1 MLRRS
6 VLPMALFTFVTI
18 SAVAQTAVNDSSVA
32 EAGLPASVA
41 SVPRP
46 PSNEAYLTM
55 PPTEALADT
64 LQMRGRYLAA
74 IHVYEQLPPIAAIL
88 NKMGIACEHMS
99 MWDRART
106 DFEQSLKLN
115 PRFAEAYNNLGTMAH
130 SQGDLPHAEKLYRK
144 SLKLQPGNANTLQ
157 NLGTLYYAKHK
168 FKKGDAEYRKALAI
182 DPNILE
188 RSASHGIPANSS
200 VQSAIEVH
208 YHMAATY
215 AHAGSGKLAIDYL
228 RKAVLEGFHDR
239 NRLMRDKEF
248 ADLRTNDAFLRIV
261 EDMQQN

>member
-6 VLPMALFTFVTI
+6 VLPLALFPFVTI
-18 SAVAQTAVNDSSVA
+18 FAVAQTASDTSVT
-32 EAGLPASVA
+32 ETGLSAAVA

-46 PSNEAYLTM
+46 ASNEAYLTL
-55 PPTEALADT
+55 PPTEGLADT

-74 IHVYEQLPPIAAIL
+74 IHVYEQLPPTVAIL
-88 NKMGIACEHMS
+88 NKLGIACEHMT

-106 DFEQSLKLN
+106 NFEQALKLN
-115 PRFAEAYNNLGTMAH
+115 PKFAEAYNNLGTMAH
-130 SQGDLPHAEKLYRK
+130 SQGDLPHAEKFYRK

-157 NLGTLYYAKHK
+157 NLGTLYYAEHK

-182 DPNILE
+182 DPAVLE
-188 RSASHGIPANSS
+188 RSAGHGIPANSS
-200 VQSAIEVH
+200 VQSASEVH
-208 YHMAATY
+208 YHLAATY

-248 ADLRTNDAFLRIV
+248 AELRTTDAFLRIV
-261 EDMQQN
+261 EDMQPN